1 MQMRTERDILGEMT
15 LPGDTLYGINTA
27 RAMDNFQLKGKTVN
41 PLLIK
46 GMLTVKKAAA
56 LTYA

>member
-27 RAMDNFQLKGKTVN
+27 RVMDNFQLKGKQS
-41 PLLIK
+41 IHC
-46 GMLTVKKAAA
+46 
-56 LTYA
+56 